1 MSATSPKTIVHMRPL
16 VTVRDGLNFGLG
28 FFVALAIGVLVSAT
42 TMVVVGMLASRLA
55 LLLADLS
62 SH

>member
-1 MSATSPKTIVHMRPL
+1 MAATSPKTIVHTRPL

-28 FFVALAIGVLVSAT
+28 FFIALATGVLLSAT
-42 TMVVVGMLASRLA
+42 SMVVVGMLASRLA
-55 LLLADLS
+55 LILTGLS

>member
-16 VTVRDGLNFGLG
+16 VTVRDGLSFGLG
-28 FFVALAIGVLVSAT
+28 FFIAAATGVLLSAI

-55 LLLADLS
+55 LILTGLS